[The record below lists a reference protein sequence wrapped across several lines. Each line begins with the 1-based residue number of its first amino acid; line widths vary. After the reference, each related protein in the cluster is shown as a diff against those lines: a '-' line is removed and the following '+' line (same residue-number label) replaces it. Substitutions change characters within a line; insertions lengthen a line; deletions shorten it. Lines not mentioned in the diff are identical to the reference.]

1 MMVANATNRSKGFN
15 HPLFK
20 GEYAMWRN
28 VLVKKMATPTR
39 FAAGQ
44 AVTVCTNS
52 DNAATTTSTP
62 TVTVDR
68 AILLGAQA
76 IANAY
81 GNVGGKAQGHFT
93 IKREKVDHDNSTET
107 SICWMNGKKKI
118 RFADKN
124 GRIND
129 FGVAVVDTAVTGA

>member
-1 MMVANATNRSKGFN
+1 
-15 HPLFK
+15 
-20 GEYAMWRN
+20 MWRN
-28 VLVKKMATPTR
+28 ILVRKMPNPVR
-39 FAAGQ
+39 FTANK
-44 AVTVCTNS
+44 AVAVCTNT
-52 DNAATTTSTP
+52 DNATVGSSTP

-93 IKREKVDHDNSTET
+93 IKREKVDHDNGTET

-129 FGVAVVDTAVTGA
+129 FGVAVLDTAISAG